1 MEKIMRNDYD
11 LEHELADAKLEK
23 DLAEQQG
30 PRAGGRVR
38 PGFIVGFVLAC
49 VLTAGITWA
58 AKRGESSL
66 LATPVNAY
74 GNAGVP
80 LAQHSDAGELEC
92 YVTNQPG
99 TSPSS
104 PGYQVCEYQVADGGA
119 APVTPTSGLPV
130 TGPTSGPGS
139 AVGSPSY
146 QVAMGSD
153 GVNNQVVRVNGY
165 GGVATYSAEN
175 APSTI
180 YSVSLS
186 ANVSSSQCSLTAG
199 ALYLLTCDADAA
211 FRATAGPDAGAAMP
225 AVATD
230 TRRYARTE
238 KNVRLL
244 AGQSCIALISAS
256 AATCTISLIPV
267 GP

>member
-1 MEKIMRNDYD
+1 
-11 LEHELADAKLEK
+11 
-23 DLAEQQG
+23 
-30 PRAGGRVR
+30 
-38 PGFIVGFVLAC
+38 
-49 VLTAGITWA
+49 
-58 AKRGESSL
+58 
-66 LATPVNAY
+66 
-74 GNAGVP
+74 
-80 LAQHSDAGELEC
+80 
-92 YVTNQPG
+92 
-99 TSPSS
+99 
-104 PGYQVCEYQVADGGA
+104 
-119 APVTPTSGLPV
+119 
-130 TGPTSGPGS
+130 
-139 AVGSPSY
+139 
-146 QVAMGSD
+146 MGSD